1 MSPEEQPV
9 GSSPVRGVA
18 QVLGSGLLLSL
29 IVSFPVIVIGAFIAL
44 AKRRRLRE
52 SEQVLPV

>member
-1 MSPEEQPV
+1 ML
-9 GSSPVRGVA
+9 A
-18 QVLGSGLLLSL
+18 SGALLSL
-29 IVSFPVIVIGAFIAL
+29 VVSFPVVVMVAFIAL